1 MRAIIIT
8 EAGGTEVLQIRNV
21 EKPEP
26 GDREVLIRNHATSL
40 NRADLL
46 QRMGRY
52 PAPAGTRSDIP
63 GLECAG
69 TVEKVG
75 SQVTRIEPGIRVMA
89 LLAGEGYAEWVKA
102 PEEMVM
108 PIPDGLSF
116 EEAAAIPETF
126 LTAYDALF
134 HQLDLQMGEKL
145 LIHAAGSGV
154 GVAAIQLAHT
164 AGIFTI
170 GTARSQEKLER
181 AEKLGLDVGIFYEED
196 FAARIHDLTG
206 GRGVDAVLDFVGGA
220 YWTRNLSC
228 LKVKGR
234 MLVLGLLGG
243 AKTEADLSTILV
255 KRLKVIGSALR
266 SRSLQ
271 EKAYLVGEFTAKV
284 LPLIGSGRIVPVID
298 RVFSFEEVQQAHQWM
313 ESNRNFGKVV
323 ISVRS

>member
-1 MRAIIIT
+1 MRAIIVT
-8 EAGGTEVLQIRNV
+8 EAGGTEVLQVRNV
-21 EKPEP
+21 EKPVP
-26 GDREVLIRNHATSL
+26 GDREVLIRNYATSL

-46 QRMGRY
+46 QRKGRY
-52 PAPAGTRSDIP
+52 PAPAGTRSDIL

-69 TVEKVG
+69 TVEEVG
-75 SQVTRIEPGIRVMA
+75 SQVTQFKPGMRVMA

-102 PEEMVM
+102 PEETVL
-108 PIPDGLSF
+108 PIPDNLSF

-170 GTARSQEKLER
+170 GTARSPEKLER
-181 AEKLGLDVGIFYEED
+181 AKKLGLEAGILYEEE
-196 FAARIHDLTG
+196 FAARIRSLTEG
-206 GRGVDAVLDFVGGA
+206 QGVDAVLDFVGCA
-220 YWTRNLSC
+220 YWHQNLSS
-228 LKVKGR
+228 LKIKGR
-234 MLVLGLLGG
+234 MVVLGLLGG
-243 AKTEADLSTILV
+243 TRVEADLSIILG

-271 EKAYLVGEFTAKV
+271 EKAYLVSEFTAKV
-284 LPLIGSGRIVPVID
+284 LPLIASGRIVPVID

-313 ESNRNFGKVV
+313 ESNRNFGKIVLS
-323 ISVRS
+323 IPS